1 MFKKTACYVISVIIL
16 CSLISFSCFL
26 SFAADGQ
33 STPIPTVRPTLLPGI
48 CEASIKPDF
57 DFANNEVLK
66 GFYIDG
72 AMNAINDKGILF
84 APNSTNGLSPF
95 TIHKEGYLSRHV
107 ELPIGK
113 AKNPIEM
120 WAGDINGD
128 KRINIADIILMSS
141 SFNMSY
147 TASDQNIVSDFNKDK
162 SVNMADVMIIAR
174 HFGATVNDYPEY
186 KAY

>member
-1 MFKKTACYVISVIIL
+1 MFKKTVCCVISVIIL
-16 CSLISFSCFL
+16 CSFISFSCFI
-26 SFAADGQ
+26 SSAADEQ
-33 STPIPTVRPTLLPGI
+33 PTPVPTIRSTLLPGI

-57 DFANNEVLK
+57 DFTNNEVLK
-66 GFYIDG
+66 GFYTDG
-72 AMNAINDKGILF
+72 AMNTINDKGILF

-95 TIHKEGYLSRHV
+95 TIHKKGYLSRYV

-113 AKNPIEM
+113 ANNPIEM

-128 KRINIADIILMSS
+128 KSINIADIILMSS
-141 SFNMSY
+141 TFNMSY
-147 TASDQNIVSDFNKDK
+147 TDSNQDRVYDFNKDK

-174 HFGATVNDYPEY
+174 HFGATINDYPEY